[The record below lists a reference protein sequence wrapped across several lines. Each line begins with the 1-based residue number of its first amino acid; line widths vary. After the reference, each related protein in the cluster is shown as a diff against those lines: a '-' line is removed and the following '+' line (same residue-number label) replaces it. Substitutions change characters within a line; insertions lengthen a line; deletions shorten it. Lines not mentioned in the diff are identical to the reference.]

1 MTRLAVIADDIT
13 GANATGVLLRK
24 KGWRVAALLDHRASL
39 DRLSSWD
46 GIVWNANSRLLPAG
60 EAGKRVRGMARRLR
74 DLPFGETLQLAKRID
89 STLRGAIGAETEAM
103 LQACPGDSVA
113 AVVPAFPASGRIT
126 RGKTLFVHG
135 VPVHQTEVGRDLYS
149 PVRTSD
155 VVELIRSQTSLPVEW
170 VETGKAPHLA
180 EALSKAVAQG
190 AKIVVCDAASE
201 RDIEALAEAWAALEI
216 PLLPVDP
223 GPFTAAYATA
233 KASMKKRLLLIAGTP
248 APTTREQLE
257 VVQSAFSPGVI
268 DVDLNRL
275 VQEDDFRRTV
285 DEIGARM
292 DRLLRDHFLLLLRT
306 DRIPY
311 SGPNPAFALAR
322 AVRRWIASRPFD
334 GLFLSGGEVAA
345 AVLRELGAEAV
356 ELLEEILPLAVMA
369 RIIGGPFEGMNI
381 ATKGGAAGG
390 REAIVACVRS
400 LLKAPHPP
408 RNNKQTAQ
416 EEWR

>member
-1 MTRLAVIADDIT
+1 M
-13 GANATGVLLRK
+13 
-24 KGWRVAALLDHRASL
+24 
-39 DRLSSWD
+39 
-46 GIVWNANSRLLPAG
+46 NS
-60 EAGKRVRGMARRLR
+60 V
-74 DLPFGETLQLAKRID
+74 
-89 STLRGAIGAETEAM
+89 
-103 LQACPGDSVA
+103 
-113 AVVPAFPASGRIT
+113 
-126 RGKTLFVHG
+126 
-135 VPVHQTEVGRDLYS
+135 
-149 PVRTSD
+149 
-155 VVELIRSQTSLPVEW
+155 
-170 VETGKAPHLA
+170 
-180 EALSKAVAQG
+180 
-190 AKIVVCDAASE
+190 
-201 RDIEALAEAWAALEI
+201 
-216 PLLPVDP
+216 
-223 GPFTAAYATA
+223 
-233 KASMKKRLLLIAGTP
+233 
-248 APTTREQLE
+248 
-257 VVQSAFSPGVI
+257 
-268 DVDLNRL
+268 
-275 VQEDDFRRTV
+275 RTV